1 MSDAMA
7 SLAQE
12 TANPEIK
19 SRAIKVI
26 GELGAKNAPDLLE
39 TYLVDADPN
48 VRKEAFFTY
57 MNYTSPF
64 NYWHLREFIWD
75 EDVQIRRTAMAS
87 LATFVAE
94 DDIEVLTRASQ
105 HEDEFIRKQAIG
117 LLDQLQ

>member
-1 MSDAMA
+1 
-7 SLAQE
+7 
-12 TANPEIK
+12 
-19 SRAIKVI
+19 
-26 GELGAKNAPDLLE
+26 
-39 TYLVDADPN
+39 
-48 VRKEAFFTY
+48 

-75 EDVQIRRTAMAS
+75 EDEQIRRTAMAS

-94 DDIEVLTRASQ
+94 DDIEVLKKASH